1 MATNIITVFCEGPHD
16 VAFLS
21 KILKAA
27 GYQSNDG
34 CKIGDFPFPFNDLI
48 QTEAKKS
55 KIEELNLQELRRTL
69 LPSATL
75 KIKDHSLFFYALG
88 GDTRKDNRLQLMND
102 LLNFI
107 PKSAGEYL
115 SIPENAILSA
125 LYFFDADKM
134 GVNIRLSDIAKE
146 IKEKMHEF
154 EVSSLSVNG
163 QMVTLFEGKFK
174 VGAFI
179 FSKDGEETGKLED
192 ILVPLM
198 KQDNDEI
205 FENAEGFIDRHY
217 DESRCRGKK
226 FDKGKSVI
234 GTVGQLQ
241 KSGGS
246 NVVCID
252 QTDYLTTEKILNNDQ
267 CKTIISFF
275 NQFIS
280 E

>member
-16 VAFLS
+16 VDFLS

-34 CKIGDFPFPFNDLI
+34 CKIGEFPFPFNDLI

-75 KIKDHSLFFYALG
+75 KIRDHSLF
-88 GDTRKDNRLQLMND
+88 
-102 LLNFI
+102 
-107 PKSAGEYL
+107 
-115 SIPENAILSA
+115 
-125 LYFFDADKM
+125 
-134 GVNIRLSDIAKE
+134 
-146 IKEKMHEF
+146 
-154 EVSSLSVNG
+154 
-163 QMVTLFEGKFK
+163 EGKLK

-198 KQDNDEI
+198 KQDNEQI

-217 DESRCRGKK
+217 EESRCRGKK

-252 QTDYLTTEKILNNDQ
+252 QTDYLTDEKVLNNAQ
-267 CKTIISFF
+267 CKEIITFF
-275 NQFIS
+275 DQFII

>member
-27 GYQSNDG
+27 GYRSNDA

-48 QTEAKKS
+48 QTEAQKS
-55 KIEELNLQELRRTL
+55 KIEDLNLQELRRTL

-75 KIKDHSLFFYALG
+75 KIRDHSLFFYAVG
-88 GDTRKDNRLQLMND
+88 GDSRKDNRLQLMNH
-102 LLNFI
+102 LVNFI
-107 PKSAGEYL
+107 PKSTGEYL
-115 SIPENAILSA
+115 SIPENTILSA

-134 GVNIRLSDIAKE
+134 GVNKRLSDIADE

-154 EVSSLSVNG
+154 EVGSLSENG
-163 QMVTLFEGKFK
+163 QIVSLFEGKLK

-198 KQDNDEI
+198 KQENEEI
-205 FENAEGFIDRHY
+205 FENAEGFIDRHFE
-217 DESRCRGKK
+217 ESRCRGKK

-246 NVVCID
+246 NVVCIE
-252 QTDYLTTEKILNNDQ
+252 QTDYLTDEKVLNNAL
-267 CKTIISFF
+267 CKTIITFF
-275 NQFIS
+275 DQFIN